1 MFEQNQMAAM
11 PQQPYMGGYAYQG
24 VPQPVTKFENPLTG
38 EQIKHLQQNQETF
51 SLSLTNDEY
60 LRAICNHRSA
70 DGTHDTLTFDNV
82 TGEARCMICGWAFK
96 PVDPS
101 ITIDSIK
108 EDIDRIIDVIQTIK
122 LMYIDFPPEAAKE
135 FMQIIPLMTKIPKLF
150 EFAAKNMTKHEAN
163 NWLFNNRNMGAVS
176 MLNNLQ
182 NTFGMMNGGF
192 QPQFQQPMGAPA
204 MPGMAPQNSYAM
216 PGQPV
221 GMPNPGFG
229 YPGASMPNPV
239 NPGYVPANPG
249 FAFTPNTAAA
259 SAPVQSTV
267 EAPAA
272 PEAKA
277 AETNVTQT
285 VKA

>member
-1 MFEQNQMAAM
+1 MFEQNQPQAGM

-24 VPQPVTKFENPLTG
+24 VPQPVTKFDNTLNA
-38 EQIKHLQQNQETF
+38 EQIKQLQQNQETF
-51 SLSLTNDEY
+51 SLALTQDEY

-70 DGTHDTLTFDNV
+70 DGTHDTLTFDQI
-82 TGEARCMICGWAFK
+82 TGEARCLICGYKFK
-96 PVDPS
+96 PVDAS
-101 ITIDSIK
+101 ISIESVK
-108 EDIDRIIDVIQTIK
+108 EDVDRIIDVIQTIK

-135 FMQIIPLMTKIPKLF
+135 FMQIIPLMLKIPKLF

-192 QPQFQQPMGAPA
+192 QPQFQQQPMG
-204 MPGMAPQNSYAM
+204 MPGMAPQNPYAM

-229 YPGASMPNPV
+229 YPGASVP
-239 NPGYVPANPG
+239 NPGYAPANPG
-249 FAFTPNTAAA
+249 FAFTPNAAAA

-277 AETNVTQT
+277 ADTNVTQT